1 MSYEFQRH
9 PKTGDTSPSRRVGSR
24 VVWVSPRWAAH
35 CAPREPHSPST
46 LHPTPRAAGRTPLL
60 PPRLSAGEEMGDGR
74 GAADFILLPR
84 RKRWARGGWFAT
96 FSAHNIMEWIYE
108 YDCNSSLD
116 TLCNPLHHQRR
127 GLLVRKELFVPTVR
141 LVIVVVGLLPLL
153 NWPFAQSSFMSL
165 HRLADGLIA
174 HCSPPAASAGR
185 ARSSSVELR
194 RAAARGRGVAA
205 YRRRLQVVDGRPELE
220 FATAFG
226 GLSGPPAKPAAQ
238 PSLATVMDRRGRRG
252 RGRGRGGRRRPPTTE
267 RLPGEG

>member
-1 MSYEFQRH
+1 LQFIINVYY
-9 PKTGDTSPSRRVGSR
+9 VY
-24 VVWVSPRWAAH
+24 
-35 CAPREPHSPST
+35 
-46 LHPTPRAAGRTPLL
+46 LL
-60 PPRLSAGEEMGDGR
+60 
-74 GAADFILLPR
+74 
-84 RKRWARGGWFAT
+84 
-96 FSAHNIMEWIYE
+96 
-108 YDCNSSLD
+108 
-116 TLCNPLHHQRR
+116 HQRR
-127 GLLVRKELFVPTVR
+127 GLLVRKELLVPTVR
-141 LVIVVVGLLPLL
+141 LVIIIVAVVGLLPLL

-205 YRRRLQVVDGRPELE
+205 YRYRRRLQVVDGRPELE

-252 RGRGRGGRRRPPTTE
+252 RGRGGRRRPP
-267 RLPGEG
+267 RLPGEGDGVACRVETRHDAAK

>member
-1 MSYEFQRH
+1 LQFIINVYY
-9 PKTGDTSPSRRVGSR
+9 VY
-24 VVWVSPRWAAH
+24 
-35 CAPREPHSPST
+35 
-46 LHPTPRAAGRTPLL
+46 LL
-60 PPRLSAGEEMGDGR
+60 
-74 GAADFILLPR
+74 
-84 RKRWARGGWFAT
+84 
-96 FSAHNIMEWIYE
+96 
-108 YDCNSSLD
+108 
-116 TLCNPLHHQRR
+116 HQRR
-127 GLLVRKELFVPTVR
+127 GLLVRKELLVPTVR
-141 LVIVVVGLLPLL
+141 LVIVIVAVAGLLPLL

-238 PSLATVMDRRGRRG
+238 PSLATVMDRPGR